1 MTPRQIGSLVW
12 LLLCVIVGFRE
23 IYSGLPEV
31 RERVRAG
38 SGTPED
44 FRRLRKK
51 KFFGWFIIVGLG
63 ISMTL
68 SDLIPLIVP

>member
-1 MTPRQIGSLVW
+1 MTPQQIGSLVW

-31 RERVRAG
+31 RERVRV
-38 SGTPED
+38 GTGTAED

-51 KFFGWFIIVGLG
+51 KLFGWFIIVGCG
-63 ISMTL
+63 IGMTL
-68 SDLIPLIVP
+68 SNLIPLIIH